1 MQFFLKS
8 YALFNQKICIATTS
22 ATDLSFV
29 GHHNSLGN
37 AQTGE
42 HLCIK
47 ESEFEKIG
55 IQFNKGP
62 FIMQNIFHFQS
73 QL

>member
-8 YALFNQKICIATTS
+8 CALFNQKICIATTS

-37 AQTGE
+37 AQTE

-47 ESEFEKIG
+47 EESELERKWTHIFQKG
-55 IQFNKGP
+55 ILLQF
-62 FIMQNIFHFQS
+62 FRTCFC
-73 QL
+73 

>member
-8 YALFNQKICIATTS
+8 CALFNQKICIATTS

-47 ESEFEKIG
+47 ESELEKKLTYS
-55 IQFNKGP
+55 FTKV
-62 FIMQNIFHFQS
+62 
-73 QL
+73 LLLY

>member
-8 YALFNQKICIATTS
+8 CALFNQKICIATTS

-47 ESEFEKIG
+47 ESELEINRHIVSERSF
-55 IQFNKGP
+55 
-62 FIMQNIFHFQS
+62 
-73 QL
+73 LY

>member
-8 YALFNQKICIATTS
+8 CALFNQKICIATTS

-47 ESEFEKIG
+47 ESELEKKYTYSSRKVFLILNIF
-55 IQFNKGP
+55 IQF
-62 FIMQNIFHFQS
+62 F
-73 QL
+73 

>member
-8 YALFNQKICIATTS
+8 CALFNQKICIATTS

-47 ESEFEKIG
+47 ESEFEKKID
-55 IQFNKGP
+55 IQFHKGP
-62 FIMQNIFHFQS
+62 FIMLNIFHFQS
-73 QL
+73 